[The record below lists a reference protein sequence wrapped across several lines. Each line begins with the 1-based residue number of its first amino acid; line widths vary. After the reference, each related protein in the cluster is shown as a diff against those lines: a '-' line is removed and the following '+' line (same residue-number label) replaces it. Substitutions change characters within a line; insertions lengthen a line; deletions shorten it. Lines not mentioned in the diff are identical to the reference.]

1 MNTFGSEK
9 EFGKFQRT
17 SPYGHDGS
25 KATRL
30 PFQPASEF
38 VHDSLTR
45 TAVESNP
52 ARDSI
57 DIYKS
62 LAL

>member
-9 EFGKFQRT
+9 AFGKFQRT
-17 SPYGHDGS
+17 SPYGCDGS
-25 KATRL
+25 KTTRL

-38 VHDSLTR
+38 VRGSLPR
-45 TAVESNP
+45 NALEANP
-52 ARDSI
+52 ARDAT

-62 LAL
+62 LA